1 MTGREQILHLAA
13 IYGQALG
20 LERTTVS
27 WRLFRDTNKLD
38 AIASGRDLYLGRYE
52 RAMRF
57 FADSWPAHVRW
68 PSDIVR
74 PAPKPEAMS
83 A

>member
-13 IYGQALG
+13 IYGQALS

-27 WRLFRDTNKLD
+27 WRLFQDTNKLD

-52 RAMRF
+52 RAMRY
-57 FADSWPAHVRW
+57 FADSWPPNVDW
-68 PSDIVR
+68 PSEIVR
-74 PAPKPEAMS
+74 PARVPEALR